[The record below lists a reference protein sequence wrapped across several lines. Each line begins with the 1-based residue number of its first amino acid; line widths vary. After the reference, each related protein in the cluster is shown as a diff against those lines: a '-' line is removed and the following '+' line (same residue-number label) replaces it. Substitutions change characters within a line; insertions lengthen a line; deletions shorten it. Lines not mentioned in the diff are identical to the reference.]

1 MLLTFSFVIV
11 VGLLSILLNSAKNQ
25 KRIWV
30 GYSGNK
36 SINNVG
42 FILLKGI
49 GLATNQF
56 PAYSF

>member
-1 MLLTFSFVIV
+1 MLLTFSFVIF
-11 VGLLSILLNSAKNQ
+11 VGLLSILLESAKNQ

-36 SINNVG
+36 RNNKVG

-49 GLATNQF
+49 GLVTNQF
-56 PAYSF
+56 PAYGF